1 MAGLPLSPLV
11 KDKSSLK
18 YLQGIAELQ
27 PHPGLQGINTPPP
40 PPNCKYDLSLT
51 LTKFNLPNLNHSSV
65 TALHRYCRNK
75 HILKCWHWLFK
86 NVTSASIQDVA
97 VFTVPFPYFD
107 AKVVANLF
115 LCHNSGVVVQRVAQ
129 HIATHALARL
139 VVKVLEERWEVLEL
153 QHRQDVVVG
162 IHWDLQ
168 QSGEFL

>member
-1 MAGLPLSPLV
+1 M
-11 KDKSSLK
+11 
-18 YLQGIAELQ
+18 
-27 PHPGLQGINTPPP
+27 
-40 PPNCKYDLSLT
+40 
-51 LTKFNLPNLNHSSV
+51 
-65 TALHRYCRNK
+65 
-75 HILKCWHWLFK
+75 FK